1 MSAVMSSPAAPAAM
15 LPASPSLVQRF
26 DSYALSIGSRLTVS
40 TLMLACVLVI
50 IAGASSMLSSLK
62 SMNEDLQVINKQ
74 LAIVNQSNV
83 LLNKTLDSMPPSS
96 AGLKTVVGT
105 VRETAGEVGS
115 SSTQLKSLAGT
126 STDLA
131 GSLSEIAAQTKQLG
145 SSLQKTDATTG
156 TLGQTVTTLNQ
167 RIDPLVATQR
177 RTRMQVAQ
185 LNTGLGGMNG
195 SLAYVVR
202 TMNYLTA
209 PPSGQG
215 FMAKVQV
222 DASSLPPI
230 PGLKAEV
237 DPVEVFR
244 RGVWPVY
251 TGP

>member
-1 MSAVMSSPAAPAAM
+1 MSAVLTAPMASAA
-15 LPASPSLVQRF
+15 LPPTSRSVVQRF
-26 DSYALSIGSRLTVS
+26 DAYALSIGSRLTVS

-50 IAGASSMLSSLK
+50 VAGASSMLSALK

-96 AGLKTVVGT
+96 AGLKSVVGT
-105 VRETAGEVGS
+105 VRETAGEVGA
-115 SSTQLKSLAGT
+115 SSTQIKNLAGT
-126 STDLA
+126 STELA
-131 GSLSEIAAQTKQLG
+131 TALSGIASQTQRLG
-145 SSLQKTDATTG
+145 TALQQTDATTG
-156 TLGQTVTTLNQ
+156 KLGQTVTTLNQ

-185 LNTGLGGMNG
+185 LNTGLAGMNG

-209 PPSGQG
+209 PPTGQG
-215 FMAKVQV
+215 FMAKVEV
-222 DASSLPPI
+222 DTASLPPI